1 MLKSTIEKYE
11 QGKELYITQ
20 ELSLTQIAKI
30 LKIHRGRFAEYLKKQ
45 GNIIVNKQNENERF
59 SHIFET
65 INSEEKAYWLGFLY
79 ADGYVGSNTNHIELA
94 LQIDDAQHI
103 QKFAEF
109 INFTGKIQQN
119 KIRIRISFRDKIMHN
134 DLINLGCFPKKSLD
148 LKFPSKDQVPTVFL
162 KDFIRGYTDGDGYL
176 GFSKRGKP
184 RLEFTC
190 GSEMFLRTMCTA
202 MQWKEHKIYN
212 DQRSNAKSLQYYGR
226 DAYEILKKLYK
237 DSNIYLDRK
246 YKKFIEI
253 ENAVSSQMS

>member
-109 INFTGKIQQN
+109 INFTGKFN
-119 KIRIRISFRDKIMHN
+119 RIK
-134 DLINLGCFPKKSLD
+134 
-148 LKFPSKDQVPTVFL
+148 
-162 KDFIRGYTDGDGYL
+162 
-176 GFSKRGKP
+176 
-184 RLEFTC
+184 
-190 GSEMFLRTMCTA
+190 
-202 MQWKEHKIYN
+202 
-212 DQRSNAKSLQYYGR
+212 
-226 DAYEILKKLYK
+226 
-237 DSNIYLDRK
+237 
-246 YKKFIEI
+246 
-253 ENAVSSQMS
+253 